1 LSLAEWTGG
10 VEGLDVSPGL
20 LAWTTGFDQMGL
32 REIWAQAPSA
42 HQRALRVL
50 QRLRFTETG
59 RGDDCAF
66 LDQPTHYRRF
76 AITAVDWATSRGL
89 VFRDVTQPPQQ
100 GGHRG
105 T

>member
-1 LSLAEWTGG
+1 
-10 VEGLDVSPGL
+10 
-20 LAWTTGFDQMGL
+20 MGL

-42 HQRALRVL
+42 HQRSLRVL